1 MARQQPIDDR
11 WSPGFPDDAKVPRLG
26 GSDHGDSPSTDM
38 TGHTSLS
45 QAHENNMDPALD
57 LGLGATNSLAG
68 VGMLSSDGG
77 DISLGP
83 YQSLGPPLSMTM
95 PMSSQMIQPQESF
108 FGAVVKMPSP
118 LANPRIKKVNR
129 SSRLNDKY
137 ARMKSDMEH
146 VVQLPYSYTRVVRH
160 QDGHST
166 KSAPWNAA
174 AAFIQRPHGL
184 PHAGVQFAQAPTYPS
199 SSQRAPIQ
207 QTYGQ
212 LSQVGGST
220 YGTSTKPHQ
229 LDSINS
235 RTLPAQ
241 PPPIKRVRIEENPP
255 SNNRGAT
262 TRGRGG
268 VGGGVFST
276 PHFRMST
283 PARTTGVSNP
293 SSHVL
298 LPTTTSHEARR
309 TDEAVTVM
317 GQVGGDGFDDW
328 GLEDFLPDPEPM
340 VVPTP
345 NSAPVAQGYDN
356 GRFAS
361 TATVKP
367 TQTNNINNSIGTS
380 SQFRYSPRLQ
390 KSEKESSALDERPM
404 TWLDR
409 IHKLGSEIRASA
421 AATVPRFG
429 YIPVAA
435 ERGRT
440 TKEERASQVQDQDQD
455 QQQPLQQQQQGAR
468 QFSNTEISFTL
479 RARSLSNVT
488 GMVKRM
494 SEATA
499 NGADFTNA
507 KSLANDPAPVPRGTR
522 LQGRTS
528 QLLQQQQHAP
538 GSERDECSGEAVERL
553 APDLGFLDDIEKEIQ
568 GLTGI

>member
-1 MARQQPIDDR
+1 MTQQQPTDER
-11 WSPGFPDDAKVPRLG
+11 WSPGFPDDARVPRLG
-26 GSDHGDSPSTDM
+26 GSDHEGSPSTDM
-38 TGHTSLS
+38 AGHTFLP
-45 QAHENNMDPALD
+45 QAQGNNMDPALG

-68 VGMLSSDGG
+68 VGMLSCSGG
-77 DISLGP
+77 DISSGP
-83 YQSLGPPLSMTM
+83 YQSSGPPLSMDM

-108 FGAVVKMPSP
+108 FGAVVEMPAP

-146 VVQLPYSYTRVVRH
+146 VVQLPYSYPRVMRH
-160 QDGHST
+160 QYGHST
-166 KSAPWNAA
+166 ISAPWNAA
-174 AAFIQRPHGL
+174 AAFSQRPPGL
-184 PHAGVQFAQAPTYPS
+184 PHAGVQSAQVPTYLS
-199 SSQRAPIQ
+199 SSQRAPVQ

-212 LSQVGGST
+212 LSQVGSSDH
-220 YGTSTKPHQ
+220 GTSTELHQ
-229 LDSINS
+229 FESINS

-241 PPPIKRVRIEENPP
+241 LPLTKRVRIEENPP
-255 SNNRGAT
+255 SNNRGST
-262 TRGRGG
+262 TRGRGC
-268 VGGGVFST
+268 VGGGAFST

-283 PARTTGVSNP
+283 QARTTGV
-293 SSHVL
+293 
-298 LPTTTSHEARR
+298 
-309 TDEAVTVM
+309 VTVV
-317 GQVGGDGFDDW
+317 GQVGEDGFDDW
-328 GLEDFLPDPEPM
+328 GLEDFLLDPEPM

-361 TATVKP
+361 PATVKP

-390 KSEKESSALDERPM
+390 KSEKEPSALDERPM

-429 YIPVAA
+429 YISVAA
-435 ERGRT
+435 KRGRT
-440 TKEERASQVQDQDQD
+440 TKEERGSRVQDQGQD
-455 QQQPLQQQQQGAR
+455 QQQPLQQQQQEAR
-468 QFSNTEISFTL
+468 QFSNTELSFTL

-488 GMVKRM
+488 GIVKRM

-499 NGADFTNA
+499 NGTDFTNA

-528 QLLQQQQHAP
+528 LLLQQQQHAP
-538 GSERDECSGEAVERL
+538 GSERDECSGEAAEGL
-553 APDLGFLDDIEKEIQ
+553 APDLGVLDDIEKEIQ
-568 GLTGI
+568 DLTGI